1 MSRLILWIVTLLRVF
16 LIPVFLFFA
25 VSAQEAAVMGEDF
38 GPYRF
43 AALGTL
49 FLMGASDLVDGWIA
63 RRYALMSQVGAVA
76 DAVADKLIQMA
87 LAAFFALS
95 IGPVFTTLPLWFLIA
110 VFGRDL
116 VLTVGVLMLRARY
129 GAILVAHKLHGRAA
143 SVAVSG
149 VLAWAA
155 LGLSVEGL
163 LPLLVGATALTL
175 ASATAYALDGAA
187 QGREVARLRG

>member
-49 FLMGASDLVDGWIA
+49 FLMGASDLVAGWIA

-76 DAVADKLIQMA
+76 DAVADAVA
-87 LAAFFALS
+87 LAVADAVAVAVAVADGFGF
-95 IGPVFTTLPLWFLIA
+95 A
-110 VFGRDL
+110 VFAAVAVAVGLLLAVAL
-116 VLTVGVLMLRARY
+116 VAGVLVA
-129 GAILVAHKLHGRAA
+129 GVLVA
-143 SVAVSG
+143 SVS
-149 VLAWAA
+149 
-155 LGLSVEGL
+155 E
-163 LPLLVGATALTL
+163 P
-175 ASATAYALDGAA
+175 DI
-187 QGREVARLRG
+187 E